1 MWILWVPVTE
11 TKEEIG
17 YADQQSSLMAQI
29 EQKVP
34 TEKQMQQLKE
44 KMGTWGEDDD
54 NLFTRPSPSDP
65 ILGFSRSCSRS
76 SLLLASATERAGD
89 HLPLPPPK
97 DLFLKQCQLQAWL
110 SKRRSSK
117 RTRSRTGPLWICWG
131 GGGHELQGGVSLRL
145 RCCKPSLTAKKL
157 RLQHFKGTKTMQ
169 V

>member
-1 MWILWVPVTE
+1 MTICLPVRVPVT
-11 TKEEIG
+11 
-17 YADQQSSLMAQI
+17 
-29 EQKVP
+29 
-34 TEKQMQQLKE
+34 
-44 KMGTWGEDDD
+44 
-54 NLFTRPSPSDP
+54 P

-131 GGGHELQGGVSLRL
+131 GGGGGHCVWLVAPLHWSTSSANQHKFLATTYVLSTNYACLSCYFLQAYCIQLLLLVTITQLPHCQTCMFVPLKCWSLN
-145 RCCKPSLTAKKL
+145 
-157 RLQHFKGTKTMQ
+157 F
-169 V
+169 

>member
-65 ILGFSRSCSRS
+65 HPRLQPQQPAVGISNRKGRGS
-76 SLLLASATERAGD
+76 SATAAAQR
-89 HLPLPPPK
+89 PLPETMPTTSMAIEAAKFKKNTVK
-97 DLFLKQCQLQAWL
+97 DRTFVDLLGWRR
-110 SKRRSSK
+110 RRSLCLVSWLH
-117 RTRSRTGPLWICWG
+117 STGPPA
-131 GGGHELQGGVSLRL
+131 LQINIKFWQLR
-145 RCCKPSLTAKKL
+145 
-157 RLQHFKGTKTMQ
+157 TKY
-169 V
+169 

>member
-65 ILGFSRSCSRS
+65 HPRLQPQLQPQQPAVGISNRKGRGS
-76 SLLLASATERAGD
+76 SATAAAQR
-89 HLPLPPPK
+89 PLPETMPTTSMAIEAAKFKKNTVK
-97 DLFLKQCQLQAWL
+97 DRTFVDLLGWRR
-110 SKRRSSK
+110 RRSLCLVSWLH
-117 RTRSRTGPLWICWG
+117 STGPPA
-131 GGGHELQGGVSLRL
+131 LQININFWQLR
-145 RCCKPSLTAKKL
+145 TY
-157 RLQHFKGTKTMQ
+157 
-169 V
+169 